1 MCVTGCYEAVQKAIQ
16 KQKAIPLVRL
26 GCKVELEELTA
37 AEATT
42 TVEAAPLAAPVA
54 ATSVAGMA
62 AWAANLAPGDYVAA
76 SNTSLIPLNGPSER
90 CIGPIHRLV
99 PDTSCFLIHQ
109 ISDVSGPDTSCYI
122 RYSLPHV
129 CVRAKTDTSFPIHI

>member
-1 MCVTGCYEAVQKAIQ
+1 MTGCYEAVQKAIQ

-42 TVEAAPLAAPVA
+42 TVEAAYHP
-54 ATSVAGMA
+54 SVAGMA

-109 ISDVSGPDTSCYI
+109 ISDVSGPDTS
-122 RYSLPHV
+122 
-129 CVRAKTDTSFPIHI
+129 

>member
-1 MCVTGCYEAVQKAIQ
+1 MTGCYEAVQKAIQ

-37 AEATT
+37 AEATM
-42 TVEAAPLAAPVA
+42 TVEAAYHPWQHLWPRHFC
-54 ATSVAGMA
+54 VAGMT
-62 AWAANLAPGDYVAA
+62 AWAANLARGDYVAA

-99 PDTSCFLIHQ
+99 PDTSCFLIHK
-109 ISDVSGPDTSCYI
+109 ILDVSGPDTS
-122 RYSLPHV
+122 
-129 CVRAKTDTSFPIHI
+129 